1 MIVEKINQE
10 IEIIQKLMF
19 KQKKKYNQEE
29 MLVNL
34 KKNNHNIYLNN
45 FQIKKKIIKI
55 LIMKIKCKYQ

>member
-1 MIVEKINQE
+1 
-10 IEIIQKLMF
+10 MF
-19 KQKKKYNQEE
+19 NQKKKYNQEE